1 MTHRHFILSL
11 LLGFSACS
19 LPKTGVESAPNKAP
33 ISDFRNAPCAVGIYG
48 DGSGAFVAVTRSTD
62 GYRYSFDDG
71 RVGKV
76 GSDAAS
82 VTCGKDSI
90 MIGQDHIWNAIAIK
104 VTDTRFTSGDVMLA
118 GRMLEPVDADETTPL
133 IIYAHGSENAGWIG
147 SSRDPYQ
154 MVGRGISVFVYDKR
168 GTGLSEGKY
177 SQNFPR
183 LADDLAA
190 AAAEAK
196 RIAGGRFGRVG
207 LVGLSQG
214 GWVAPLAAEKA
225 QADFIVIGYGIVAD
239 IREED
244 ADQVQK
250 ELRDAGY
257 DASVLGLARA
267 ITDVTA
273 RIAASQY
280 TDGLDELAEIQRRY
294 SSKEWFP
301 LIRGSY
307 TGVFLNSSVD
317 DLREHGVPQ
326 FNDLDID
333 WTLKPMSVLRGVKV
347 PQLWVLADE
356 DREAPID
363 LTLQRLQT
371 LRNEGSEID
380 ITIFPNTDH
389 GMWEYDQA
397 SDGTRDYLRITAGY
411 YDLIADYIKGRSRG
425 VYGRSA
431 SAEGN

>member
-1 MTHRHFILSL
+1 MLSL
-11 LLGFSACS
+11 LLGLSACS
-19 LPKTGVESAPNKAP
+19 LPKTGVESARNDAP
-33 ISDFRNAPCAVGIYG
+33 IPEIRNAPCAVGIYG
-48 DGSGAFVAVTRSTD
+48 DGSGAFAAVTRSTD

-76 GSDAAS
+76 GSDASS
-82 VTCGKDSI
+82 VTCGKNSI
-90 MIGQDHIWNAIAIK
+90 MIGQDHMWNAIAIK
-104 VTDTRFTSGDVMLA
+104 VTDTRFPSGDVMLA
-118 GRMLEPVDADETTPL
+118 GRLLEPVDADETTPL
-133 IIYAHGSENAGWIG
+133 LIYAHGSENAGWIG

-177 SQNFPR
+177 TQNFPR

-196 RIAGGRFGRVG
+196 RIAGCRFGRVG

-214 GWVAPLAAEKA
+214 GWVAPLAAQEA
-225 QADFIVIGYGIVAD
+225 QADFIVIGYGLVAD

-244 ADQVQK
+244 ADQVQN
-250 ELRDAGY
+250 ELREAGY
-257 DASVLGLARA
+257 DDGVLGIARE

-273 RIAASQY
+273 RIATSQY

-294 SSKEWFP
+294 SSQEWFAV
-301 LIRGSY
+301 IRGGYS
-307 TGVFLNSSVD
+307 GIFLNSSVE
-317 DLREHGVPQ
+317 DLRARGVPQ
-326 FNDLDID
+326 FNELDID
-333 WTLKPMSVLRGVKV
+333 WTLDPMSVLRGVRV
-347 PQLWVLADE
+347 PQLWILAGE
-356 DREAPID
+356 DREAPIN
-363 LTLQRLQT
+363 LTLQRLQA
-371 LRNEGSEID
+371 LRNEGSKID

-397 SDGTRDYLRITAGY
+397 SDGTRDYLRITPGY
-411 YDLIADYIKGRSRG
+411 YDLIADYAKGRPMG

-431 SAEGN
+431 SVEGN

>member
-1 MTHRHFILSL
+1 
-11 LLGFSACS
+11 
-19 LPKTGVESAPNKAP
+19 
-33 ISDFRNAPCAVGIYG
+33 
-48 DGSGAFVAVTRSTD
+48 
-62 GYRYSFDDG
+62 
-71 RVGKV
+71 
-76 GSDAAS
+76 
-82 VTCGKDSI
+82 

-104 VTDTRFTSGDVMLA
+104 VTDTRFPSGDVMLA
-118 GRMLEPVDADETTPL
+118 GRLLELVDADETTPL

-214 GWVAPLAAEKA
+214 GWVAPLAAQEA
-225 QADFIVIGYGIVAD
+225 QADFIVIGYGLVAD

-244 ADQVQK
+244 ADQVQN
-250 ELRDAGY
+250 ELREAGY
-257 DASVLGLARA
+257 DNGVLGIARE

-273 RIAASQY
+273 RIATSQY

-294 SSKEWFP
+294 SSQEWFSV
-301 LIRGSY
+301 IRGGYS
-307 TGVFLNSSVD
+307 GIFLNSSVE
-317 DLREHGVPQ
+317 DLRARGVPQ
-326 FNDLDID
+326 FNELDID
-333 WTLKPMSVLRGVKV
+333 WTLDPMSVLRGVRV
-347 PQLWVLADE
+347 PQLWILAGE
-356 DREAPID
+356 DREAPIN
-363 LTLQRLQT
+363 LTLQRLQA

-397 SDGTRDYLRITAGY
+397 SDGTRDYLRITPGY
-411 YDLIADYIKGRSRG
+411 YDLIADYIKRRPMG

-431 SAEGN
+431 SVEGN